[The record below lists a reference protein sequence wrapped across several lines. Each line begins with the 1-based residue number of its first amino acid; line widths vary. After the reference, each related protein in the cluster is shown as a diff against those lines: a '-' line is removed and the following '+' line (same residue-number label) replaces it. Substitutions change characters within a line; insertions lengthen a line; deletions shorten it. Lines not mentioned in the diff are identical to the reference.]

1 MTDLRIKVTNGN
13 NGFGSAAEFYLHN
26 QAEKIITLELENAV
40 FNAQQLI
47 EQYPSLTE
55 YSKYGEVYQS
65 ACELLENGGSQQDYD
80 LAAEALTALNAIVIR
95 GGDINNNGKLTVSDA
110 TLIQLSLVNRITDET
125 VKADIEKYGDIDF
138 SGQVNISDATEIQK
152 IITGHFGIFGNPT
165 V

>member
-1 MTDLRIKVTNGN
+1 M
-13 NGFGSAAEFYLHN
+13 
-26 QAEKIITLELENAV
+26 
-40 FNAQQLI
+40 
-47 EQYPSLTE
+47 
-55 YSKYGEVYQS
+55 
-65 ACELLENGGSQQDYD
+65 ENGGSQQDYD